1 MKKYTETWN
10 YDLNKMPKIGEKII
24 IDFGNGVGTNRKYP
38 YLVEEITKSKRGD
51 FVVYKVEGRQLISD
65 TRFRNKWFELFFK
78 GVTMVQLNSVGSIL
92 DTKTGMV
99 YPQNN
104 DGTPD
109 LYCATYLPEC
119 SNEWFD
125 SLDDQDKKVT
135 SSLALIRY
143 TNKCKCCDKTS
154 EYHINKKVYY
164 ESGEYGRHYNWC
176 ELSEYFGDDWFH
188 IGEEYI
194 DIKHDGY
201 YCKKHF
207 EESVNTSPF
216 NIK

>member
-24 IDFGNGVGTNRKYP
+24 IDFGNGVGTNKKYP

-51 FVVYKVEGRQLISD
+51 FVVYKVEGRQLKADGS
-65 TRFRNKWFELFFK
+65 FRNKWFELFFK
-78 GVTMVQLNSVGSIL
+78 DVTMV
-92 DTKTGMV
+92 
-99 YPQNN
+99 
-104 DGTPD
+104 
-109 LYCATYLPEC
+109 
-119 SNEWFD
+119 
-125 SLDDQDKKVT
+125 
-135 SSLALIRY
+135 
-143 TNKCKCCDKTS
+143 NKCKCCDKTS

-188 IGEEYI
+188 IGEEYL